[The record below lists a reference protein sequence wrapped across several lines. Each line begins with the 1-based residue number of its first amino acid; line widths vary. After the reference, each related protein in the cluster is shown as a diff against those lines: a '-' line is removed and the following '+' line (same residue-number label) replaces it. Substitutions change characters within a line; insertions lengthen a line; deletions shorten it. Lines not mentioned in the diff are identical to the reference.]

1 MNRYALLTATAG
13 LAVALAWS
21 THASAAAPAQT
32 LTVPSARRTV
42 IAYFHALEAGRFQKA
57 CWLLGNEFLAESG
70 GWKCPGLLRN
80 GMPDPLRWRI
90 LGSRLLRRG
99 VGIVVQLGQN
109 ELDHVRMR
117 TWLAVVKLE
126 WRSLRI
132 VETRLLD

>member
-1 MNRYALLTATAG
+1 MNRYAVLTATAG

-32 LTVPSARRTV
+32 LTVTSARRTV
-42 IAYFHALEAGRFQKA
+42 IAYFRALETGRFQKA
-57 CWLLGNEFLAESG
+57 CWLLGNELLAESG
-70 GWKCPGLLRN
+70 GPTCPEFLRN

-90 LGSRLLRRG
+90 LGSRPLGRG
-99 VGIVVQLGQN
+99 VGIVLRLGQN

-117 TWLAVVKLE
+117 TWLAVVRLE